1 MPPRN
6 PHPKNSI
13 YMKIGVIGSGSFGTA
28 LGSLLADKGYEV
40 VLWTRSRELAESINH
55 EHRNFKH
62 LPQLVLPELLTADV
76 DLERVVASK
85 DMIVSA
91 PPSHA
96 LAGILQGIRDILP
109 KQVPIVSASKGI
121 ENESLRL
128 VSEIFESE
136 LPQSY
141 HGQLSYLS
149 GPSFAKEIV
158 AKVPTIVS
166 IASKNQ
172 ATARRVQ
179 EIFSFTY
186 FRTYWTPDVVGVEIG
201 GSLKNVIAIAAGVS
215 DGLGFGQN
223 TRAALITRGLTEITR
238 LGVRMGADPQTF
250 LGPSGMG
257 DLVLTCCG
265 EGSRNRTVG
274 FRLGQGE
281 TLSAILNSMNE
292 VAEGVKTT
300 RSAKQL
306 ADKLG
311 VDMAITQEVYKMLYE
326 EKDPR
331 MVVKDLMSRDLKRE
345 GVN

>member
-1 MPPRN
+1 
-6 PHPKNSI
+6 
-13 YMKIGVIGSGSFGTA
+13 MKIGVIGSGSFGTA
-28 LGSLLADKGYEV
+28 LGSLLADKGYDV
-40 VLWTRSRELAESINH
+40 VLWTRSQELALSINK
-55 EHRNFKH
+55 EHRNFRH
-62 LPQLVLPELLTADV
+62 LKDLILPDKLTAST
-76 DLERVVASK
+76 DLESVVVGK

-96 LAGILQGIRDILP
+96 LSEIIHKIKDIIPP
-109 KQVPIVSASKGI
+109 KIPIVSASKGI
-121 ENESLRL
+121 ENDSLRL

-136 LPQSY
+136 LPGSF
-141 HGQLSYLS
+141 HSQLSYLS

-158 AKVPTIVS
+158 SKVPTIVS
-166 IASKNQ
+166 IASKNE

-186 FRTYWTPDVVGVEIG
+186 FRTYWTPDVVGVEVG
-201 GSLKNVIAIAAGVS
+201 GALKNVIAIAAGVA

-223 TRAALITRGLTEITR
+223 TRAALITRGLTEISR
-238 LGVRMGADPQTF
+238 MGLKMGADPMTF

-265 EGSRNRTVG
+265 EASRNRTVG
-274 FRLGQGE
+274 FRLGKGE
-281 TLSAILNSMNE
+281 KLAAILESMNE

-300 RSAKQL
+300 KSAKEL

-311 VDMAITQEVYKMLYE
+311 VEMAITQEVYKMLYE
-326 EKDPR
+326 DKDPR

-345 GVN
+345 GVH